1 MKIKYIREEF
11 KNKWQSRDR
20 FLAGNVPVV
29 LELT

>member
-1 MKIKYIREEF
+1 MKIKYIRVRG

-29 LELT
+29 LEST

>member
-1 MKIKYIREEF
+1 MDIKYLREEYE
-11 KNKWQSRDR
+11 NKWQSCDR

>member
-1 MKIKYIREEF
+1 MRVKN

-29 LELT
+29 LEST